1 MNKKLF
7 TVLGILFIISLSIF
21 IFGTLYQNELPKFVE
36 QINNSSIGAI
46 LMAIITV
53 LLLSQQSSSE
63 EVKERNVKVFE
74 KKSEVFNNFIEQ
86 LWAVWEDRTVSLEE
100 LNSLIKIVAKN
111 IIPYAKP
118 ETSKSILQELN
129 KIADKI
135 NFDKSDN
142 TDETATKQIQN
153 SIFSIINTIAN
164 EMGLGGKI
172 DECTAKELVALENR
186 VLPVLNKKN
195 FSQRIS
201 KLVSEKSGC
210 KLCDFTLED
219 DVLWW
224 QIEKTGVWLAVG
236 LVDKVPYITFWTR
249 NKEFDKYR
257 YAQKGKFKEWLLGYE
272 KFELFDLQTVNN
284 SVFIPNDSILQLGEF
299 IINFYEEKEIAEEKT
314 IRQIIEEC
322 LKQ

>member
-100 LNSLIKIVAKN
+100 LNGLIKIVAKN

-142 TDETATKQIQN
+142 TDETTTKQIQN

-172 DECTAKELVALENR
+172 DEYTAKELVALENR

-201 KLVSEKSGC
+201 KLVSEKSGY
-210 KLCDFTLED
+210 KLCDFILED

-224 QIEKTGVWLAVG
+224 QIEKTDVWLAVG

-249 NKEFDKYR
+249 SREFDKYR

-272 KFELFDLQTVNN
+272 KFELFDLQEVNN
-284 SVFIPNDSILQLGEF
+284 SVFIPNDSIQQLGEF

-314 IRQIIEEC
+314 IRKIIEEC